1 MTRTSVGVEDAEPAS
16 FEELPGC
23 DCAIKR
29 TLDVIGEKWTL
40 LVLREALYGA
50 HPAKEIPAAALP
62 QTPVDDFGYARV
74 RSSAC

>member
-40 LVLREALYGA
+40 LVLREAR
-50 HPAKEIPAAALP
+50 PAKEIPAAALP

-74 RSSAC
+74 RSAAC